1 MVALLNGR
9 LPPEMHSCTVP
20 ALPAGKVLSYANTP
34 GSPLHAALRACRL
47 APLPTDRNLVFGAIA
62 PSLQSLSTRDLAG
75 LPALRS
81 FKSAFAPSVSMCAG
95 LIPCNGNL
103 FLGIEGMERS
113 VRMQGSYFSLDYK
126 LSQMQYSQGAAG
138 VPPAWRRADGVGG
151 LPTFWQ
157 MDRPDLPATVG
168 HPTPMAILAT
178 PWGRVFLGGALRA
191 GSISLVGAQLN
202 LGPQANAWSLWR
214 DATQPALSLRL
225 ANAPDINLWGQ
236 LALPFRGLPA
246 LRQVDILVKP
256 QTGQWWLTTTAQR
269 QAVPAR
275 NLAAVVRPIGAVL
288 ERLFVGLYQSA
299 AEVNVLIALDVAGS
313 TQGASLRLRFA
324 AGFWA
329 LAPEAAAAVGASA
342 IVDEFALILRAN
354 QGASSFAKVTLEVG
368 GRAFPMPYAL
378 Q

>member
-1 MVALLNGR
+1 
-9 LPPEMHSCTVP
+9 
-20 ALPAGKVLSYANTP
+20 
-34 GSPLHAALRACRL
+34 
-47 APLPTDRNLVFGAIA
+47 
-62 PSLQSLSTRDLAG
+62 
-75 LPALRS
+75 
-81 FKSAFAPSVSMCAG
+81 
-95 LIPCNGNL
+95 
-103 FLGIEGMERS
+103 
-113 VRMQGSYFSLDYK
+113 
-126 LSQMQYSQGAAG
+126 
-138 VPPAWRRADGVGG
+138 
-151 LPTFWQ
+151 
-157 MDRPDLPATVG
+157 
-168 HPTPMAILAT
+168 MAILAT

-342 IVDEFALILRAN
+342 IVDEFALILRV
-354 QGASSFAKVTLEVG
+354 S
-368 GRAFPMPYAL
+368 M
-378 Q
+378 